1 VCRDSPRLAIIGVV
15 GEHHDP
21 IWVRVATTQ
30 PVVKAGLVAMLQT
43 APLPLAV
50 TTAQPVLA
58 DRDFAEPDVVLFD
71 VILMQEGD
79 TADLDTWVKD
89 TATTVIAIDR
99 TLRPDLGAQARTRG
113 VEWSI
118 TLEITADEL
127 HQVVCQA
134 VAGRLEDSHVLHEW
148 EPADFIGQDVGLS
161 RRESEV
167 LGLVVQGL
175 SNNDIAAA
183 LFLSINSV
191 KTYIRSTYRK
201 IGVSTR
207 SQAVAAGMEHGFSTE
222 APCGSTDAWRG
233 EWDRRAAVLRWP
245 GPRSVEVRRGSLG
258 ARTQTRRDHPE
269 SAHTVAEP
277 PAQSAS

>member
-1 VCRDSPRLAIIGVV
+1 MCRDSLRLTIMSDV
-15 GEHHDP
+15 GERHDP
-21 IWVRVATTQ
+21 VWVHVATTQ

-50 TTAQPVLA
+50 TTAQPVFA

-118 TLEITADEL
+118 TLGITADEL

-134 VAGRLEDSHVLHEW
+134 VAGRLEDSHVAHEW
-148 EPADFIGQDVGLS
+148 EPADYVGQDVGLS
-161 RRESEV
+161 RREAEV
-167 LGLVVQGL
+167 LALVVRGL

-201 IGVSTR
+201 IGVTTR
-207 SQAVAAGMEHGFSTE
+207 SQAVAAGMEHGFSAE
-222 APCGSTDAWRG
+222 APCEPTDPTRG
-233 EWDRRAAVLRWP
+233 ECDDGAAVLSWP
-245 GPRSVEVRRGSLG
+245 GPIPAKHAWAADHRKTLVLEEDRAGSPRRRAGGPLSR
-258 ARTQTRRDHPE
+258 A
-269 SAHTVAEP
+269 
-277 PAQSAS
+277 